1 MDSSKRP
8 VVFDDDNP
16 EWTEADFAKARAAAD
31 MLPSELIAA
40 FGKRPRGRP
49 AGSTTSQKTQVTLRL
64 DREAVDRLK
73 ATGPGWQTRINE
85 AVRKA
90 AGL

>member
-1 MDSSKRP
+1 MSNELP
-8 VVFDDDNP
+8 VAIDDDNP
-16 EWTEADFAKARAAAD
+16 EWTADDFARAKRGAD
-31 MLPSELIAA
+31 IPPHIQAA

-49 AGSTTSQKTQVTLRL
+49 VGSITSNKARVTLRL
-64 DREAVDRLK
+64 DRDALDRIK
-73 ATGPGWQTRINE
+73 AAGPGWQTRINE